1 MKRTLLVLAIAT
13 LALPATSLAK
23 GPSEASI
30 KGPGLNKT
38 IKITGPEQDGSP
50 MMNFAG
56 AAGFFPGAF
65 GQEPSPLLPSR
76 PKGDLG
82 PKYTVEYTVPG
93 GYGATFHYPT
103 FRIKQDL
110 WPYAKPY
117 AVTYMAPG
125 QDIFDTKTKGGWYT
139 DSSLKDM
146 LVAAGLPKSAPSA
159 STAGSSFPTGLVGGL
174 LAALLLAAASAVLL
188 RRRVRPAPAA

>member
-1 MKRTLLVLAIAT
+1 MKRTLLVLAIAV

-30 KGPGLNKT
+30 TGPGLGKT
-38 IKITGPEQDGSP
+38 IKITGPEQSGSA
-50 MMNFAG
+50 MMNLAD

-65 GQEPSPLLPSR
+65 GQQPSPLLPSR

-82 PKYTVEYTVPG
+82 PKYTIEYTVPG
-93 GYGATFHYPT
+93 NAT

-125 QDIFDTKTKGGWYT
+125 QTIFGAKTQGGWFT
-139 DSSLKDM
+139 DSSLKPI
-146 LVAAGLPKSAPSA
+146 LVVAGLPKTASAATSDSAGFFSTGRLGALVVALLVLGA
-159 STAGSSFPTGLVGGL
+159 STAVM
-174 LAALLLAAASAVLL
+174 
-188 RRRVRPAPAA
+188 RRRFRQHPAA

>member
-1 MKRTLLVLAIAT
+1 MKRTLLVLVIAT
-13 LALPATSLAK
+13 LALPSTSLAK

-30 KGPGLNKT
+30 KGPGLGKT
-38 IKITGPEQDGSP
+38 IKIAGPEQEGST
-50 MMNFAG
+50 MMNFAE

-82 PKYTVEYTVPG
+82 PKYAIEYTVPG
-93 GYGATFHYPT
+93 GNNDT

-125 QDIFDTKTKGGWYT
+125 QDIFDMKTKGGWFT

-146 LVAAGLPKSAPSA
+146 LVAAGLPKTAAAARDSSSAGFF
-159 STAGSSFPTGLVGGL
+159 STGRLGVLVVV
-174 LAALLLAAASAVLL
+174 LLLLGAATIAMKRRFRPDSA
-188 RRRVRPAPAA
+188 A

>member
-1 MKRTLLVLAIAT
+1 MKRTLIVLSIAM
-13 LALPATSLAK
+13 LALPATSFAK

-30 KGPGLNKT
+30 TGPGLGKA
-38 IKITGPEQDGSP
+38 IKITGPEQDGSA
-50 MMNFAG
+50 MMNFAD

-82 PKYTVEYTVPG
+82 PKYTIEYTVPG
-93 GYGATFHYPT
+93 NENAP
-103 FRIKQDL
+103 IKQDL

-125 QDIFDTKTKGGWYT
+125 QDIFGAKTKGGWFT
-139 DSSLKDM
+139 DSSLKGI
-146 LVAAGLPKSAPSA
+146 LVAAGLPKSAPA
-159 STAGSSFPTGLVGGL
+159 STAGGSSFPTGLVGGL
-174 LAALLLAAASAVLL
+174 FAALLLAAASAVLL
-188 RRRVRPAPAA
+188 RRRFRPAAAA